1 MEEDEVG
8 DNAGFPIIIND
19 GHDDET
25 LICANDYCHTCI
37 ESIARMVLTPTTTT
51 PIKGVFSSPQMLSVY
66 EVPLSRG
73 MIGQDGTA
81 SFHIDMKSS
90 LVGHAMSTK
99 LKNGIDNIKGDNLDS
114 NDSEGNETP
123 RNAVGGVN
131 NNLQVIKLIFHHVDT
146 GTKLE
151 LRLPLKSDMDDC
163 GEGINFCEV
172 KKPGKNNG
180 CGESNGK
187 NTASRYLLDNPDE
200 DDEDDN
206 DDNYENEYDGDDGF
220 LVNESQDSD
229 KSDDN
234 DYFDSDDA
242 DKNDGVIE
250 IDDNDDECQICNKG
264 GDLIVCD
271 GGDQQDGCGDSYHV
285 LCIGRTVVPPGD
297 WICMA
302 CSKAVGFD
310 VGIEGHEYA
319 DEKIESTSLKKTKP
333 LVIDLIGDS
342 DDKNINDDDNN
353 DEIFPRRK
361 TKCIKRKILHTPDS
375 DSEECSSF

>member
-1 MEEDEVG
+1 MEEDEVD
-8 DNAGFPIIIND
+8 DNAGFPIVIND
-19 GHDDET
+19 RHDDET
-25 LICANDYCHTCI
+25 LICADDYCHTCI
-37 ESIARMVLTPTTTT
+37 ESIARVVLTPTTTT
-51 PIKGVFSSPQMLSVY
+51 TPIEGAFSSPRMLSVR

-81 SFHIDMKSS
+81 RFHIDMKSS
-90 LVGHAMSTK
+90 LVGCAMSTK
-99 LKNGIDNIKGDNLDS
+99 LKNGIDNTEGDNLDS
-114 NDSEGNETP
+114 DDSEGNETP

-163 GEGINFCEV
+163 GEGIDFCEL

-200 DDEDDN
+200 DQDDN

-220 LVNESQDSD
+220 LVNGSQDSH
-229 KSDDN
+229 KSDDTN
-234 DYFDSDDA
+234 EFDCDDV
-242 DKNDGVIE
+242 DKND
-250 IDDNDDECQICNKG
+250 DDNDDDDECQICNIG

-319 DEKIESTSLKKTKP
+319 DEKIDSTSLKKTKP
-333 LVIDLIGDS
+333 LVIIDLIGDS
-342 DDKNINDDDNN
+342 DDENNDDAD
-353 DEIFPRRK
+353 DEIFPSRK
-361 TKCIKRKILHTPDS
+361 TKCIKRKILHTPNS
-375 DSEECSSF
+375 DSE